1 MVGIT
6 ARSIATEMVKNQV
19 LKNVP
24 DEEFIHDPMKPLDS
38 SGPYRWI
45 ME

>member
-24 DEEFIHDPMKPLDS
+24 DEEFIHDSVESLSFPSLHH
-38 SGPYRWI
+38 WI